1 MDTVEKKTEDIAE
14 AYIAFTGRNRAT
26 LSPEDYILFRKEAI
40 KEGSFVFGQ
49 TDKIPVTNSNIQTQ
63 RTDVSETR
71 PVHIQPK
78 SIPSVSGLVSESNT
92 VSTDISQDTLQRQ
105 TDMSEK
111 IQKKNITGNQQN
123 RQKNKNNSTLLR
135 MLQSVQG

>member
-40 KEGSFVFGQ
+40 KEGSSVFGQ
-49 TDKIPVTNSNIQTQ
+49 TDKIPVTNSSIQTQ

-71 PVHIQPK
+71 PVHIQPQ

-92 VSTDISQDTLQRQ
+92 VSTDISQDTLQQQ
-105 TDMSEK
+105 TDIPEK
-111 IQKKNITGNQQN
+111 IQKKHITENQKN
-123 RQKNKNNSTLLR
+123 RQKNKNNSALLR